1 MKKIL
6 SSLISFVMV
15 LSMSTTAFAAEGSV
29 TNQGIGEQTIDVTAR
44 YTASTSTEPV
54 YSVDIAWDNM
64 TFTYSE
70 SGVRIWNPENHT
82 YTANRSGEWDKT
94 TADITVTNHSNADVT
109 VKLTYTADTANGNTG
124 VTGTLS
130 NAGGILAAGA
140 EGKPD
145 EAEQIIS
152 TLTVSGIPNG
162 NVTADGVRVGTIT
175 VTISK

>member
-6 SSLISFVMV
+6 SSLIAFAMV
-15 LSMSTTAFAAEGSV
+15 LSMSATAFAAGGSV
-29 TNQGIGEQTIDVTAR
+29 TGQGIGNQTVGVTAR
-44 YTASTSTEPV
+44 YAASASTETV
-54 YSVDIAWDNM
+54 YSVDITWGNM
-64 TFTYSE
+64 IFTYSE
-70 SGVRIWNPENHT
+70 SGVRTWNPENHT
-82 YTANRSGEWDKT
+82 YTANKSGGWDKT

-124 VTGTLS
+124 VTCTLS
-130 NAGGILAAGA
+130 NAGGILAAGT

-152 TLTVSGIPNG
+152 TLMISGAPNS
-162 NVTADGVRVGTIT
+162 NVTAAGVRVGTIT

>member
-1 MKKIL
+1 MI
-6 SSLISFVMV
+6 
-15 LSMSTTAFAAEGSV
+15 LSMSATAFAAEGSV
-29 TNQGIGEQTIDVTAR
+29 TNQGIGDQTIDVTAR
-44 YTASTSTEPV
+44 YTVSTSSETV
-54 YSVDIAWDNM
+54 YSVDITWDNM
-64 TFTYSE
+64 IFTYSE
-70 SGVRIWNPENHT
+70 SSVRTWNPENHT
-82 YTANRSGEWDKT
+82 YTANRSGGWNKT

-130 NAGGILAAGA
+130 NAGGILAAGE

-152 TLTVSGIPNG
+152 TLTISGTPNG